1 MYRLRTVYT
10 GVSGICHIVVIRRNI
25 MSKSVILCGVGGQ
38 GTVLASK
45 LISYAAMAKGEA
57 VKSAET
63 IGMAQRGGSVTS
75 HVRIGEGA
83 FSPLIPEGKA
93 DVMIAFEPAE
103 AVRNLPYL
111 KKDGVVVVSKKAVK
125 PVTASL
131 SEKVYEGKD
140 MLDYLEKK
148 VDRLV
153 VVDGEKATSNLGSS
167 KVLNVVLLGAAI
179 ASEELNITM
188 EEIRAAIREKVPEKF
203 HELNDRALDEGALL
217 YSEGVQTVC

>member
-1 MYRLRTVYT
+1 
-10 GVSGICHIVVIRRNI
+10 

-45 LISYAAMAKGEA
+45 LISYAAMAKGRD

-103 AVRNLPYL
+103 AVRNLSYL
-111 KKDGVVVVSKKAVK
+111 KNDGVVVVSKKAVK
-125 PVTASL
+125 PVTASM
-131 SEKVYEGKD
+131 SAKVYEGKD

-148 VDRLV
+148 VKRLV
-153 VVDGEKATSNLGSS
+153 IVDGEKATSELGSS

-179 ASEELNITM
+179 ASGEIDISM
-188 EEIRAAIREKVPEKF
+188 DEIRAAITEKVSSKF
-203 HELNDRALDEGALL
+203 YELNCRALDAGAEL
-217 YSEGVQTVC
+217 YMDSMME

>member
-1 MYRLRTVYT
+1 
-10 GVSGICHIVVIRRNI
+10 

-57 VKSAET
+57 VRSAET

-75 HVRIGEGA
+75 HIRIGEEA
-83 FSPLIPEGKA
+83 FSPLIPKGKA

-103 AVRNLPYL
+103 AVRNLDYL
-111 KKDGVVVVSKKAVK
+111 KTEGVVVVSKKAVK

-131 SEKVYEGKD
+131 SSKVYDGQD

-148 VDRLV
+148 VKRLV
-153 VVDGEKATSNLGSS
+153 IVDGQQIMEELGSA

-179 ASEELNITM
+179 GCHEVDISI
-188 EEIRAAIREKVPEKF
+188 EEIRQAIKEKVPERF
-203 HELNDRALDEGALL
+203 CELNLRALEAGYGLAIK
-217 YSEGVQTVC
+217 

>member
-1 MYRLRTVYT
+1 
-10 GVSGICHIVVIRRNI
+10 

-57 VKSAET
+57 VRSAET

-75 HVRIGEGA
+75 HIRIGEEA
-83 FSPLIPEGKA
+83 FSPLIPKGKA

-103 AVRNLPYL
+103 AVRNLDYL
-111 KKDGVVVVSKKAVK
+111 KTDGVVVVSKKAVK

-131 SEKVYEGKD
+131 SSKVYDGQD

-148 VDRLV
+148 VKRLV
-153 VVDGEKATSNLGSS
+153 IVDGQQIMEELGSA

-179 ASEELNITM
+179 GCHEVDISI
-188 EEIRAAIREKVPEKF
+188 EEIRQAIKEKVPERF
-203 HELNDRALDEGALL
+203 YELNLRALEAGYRLAIK
-217 YSEGVQTVC
+217 

>member
-1 MYRLRTVYT
+1 
-10 GVSGICHIVVIRRNI
+10 

-57 VKSAET
+57 VRSAET

-75 HVRIGEGA
+75 HIRIGEEA
-83 FSPLIPEGKA
+83 FSPLIPKGKA

-103 AVRNLPYL
+103 AVRNLDYL
-111 KKDGVVVVSKKAVK
+111 KTEGVVVVSKKAVK
-125 PVTASL
+125 SVTASL
-131 SEKVYEGKD
+131 SSKVYDGQD

-148 VDRLV
+148 VKRLV
-153 VVDGEKATSNLGSS
+153 IVDGQQIMEELGSA

-179 ASEELNITM
+179 GCHEVDISI
-188 EEIRAAIREKVPEKF
+188 EEIRQAIKEKVPDRF
-203 HELNDRALDEGALL
+203 YELNLRALEAGYRLAIK
-217 YSEGVQTVC
+217 

>member
-1 MYRLRTVYT
+1 
-10 GVSGICHIVVIRRNI
+10 

-57 VKSAET
+57 VRSAET

-111 KKDGVVVVSKKAVK
+111 KKDGVVVVSRKAVK

-140 MLDYLEKK
+140 MLDYLEKR

-153 VVDGEKATSNLGSS
+153 MVDGEKATSKLGSS

-179 ASEELNITM
+179 ASEEIDITM

-203 HELNDRALDEGALL
+203 HELNNRALDEGVLL
-217 YSEGVQTVC
+217 YSESVEA

>member
-1 MYRLRTVYT
+1 
-10 GVSGICHIVVIRRNI
+10 

-45 LISYAAMAKGEA
+45 LISYAAMAKGEE

-93 DVMIAFEPAE
+93 DVMVAFEPAE

-111 KKDGVVVVSKKAVK
+111 KPDGVVVVSKKAVK

-131 SEKVYEGKD
+131 SEKVYEGRD

-148 VDRLV
+148 VSRLV
-153 VVDGEKATSNLGSS
+153 VVDGEQTMAELGSS

-179 ASEELNITM
+179 ASGEIDITM
-188 EEIRAAIREKVPEKF
+188 DEIRCAIREKVPEKF
-203 HELNDRALDEGALL
+203 HELNNRALEAGAKL
-217 YSEGVQTVC
+217 YV